1 MDVKPRRILIVDDSP
16 EDRATCRR
24 LLERGREGAFIIAE
38 ADCGECGLRQCRS
51 DPPDCVLLDYNLP
64 DINGLEFLGRLRKA
78 GDCEEIPT
86 IFLTGAGSEA
96 LAAKAIKQGA
106 HDYLVKG
113 DITPEALGRAI
124 HNAIDKA
131 ALQCEIDQQRR
142 QLRRQAAELRESEER
157 FRAFMDN
164 SPGIAWIKDEEG
176 RYLYVSK
183 TYERRF
189 GITLDDWRGKTD
201 FELWP
206 SEIASVSRNNDL
218 AVLSDGQT
226 REVLEQTNSPEGAPS
241 YWWNSKFLIR
251 GAAGRKYIAGFG
263 ADITRYKQLEL
274 KLERSVEQLRA
285 ADRRKDEFLAMLGH
299 ELRNPLASMRNDV
312 QILRRMAPVDPA
324 PARAVERID
333 QQVAHMVRLVDDLL
347 DVSRISQGR
356 ISLQKERIELA
367 TLIECALATSR
378 SFIEAHRHTL
388 AVTLPARSVHLEGD
402 PVRLIQVIRNLLDNA
417 AKYTEDGGQIWL
429 ETEVASR
436 PRAPS
441 PLRMA
446 KTENGGGR
454 VDGSSVAAAARSV
467 EGHELIVRV
476 RDTGRGISPEFLPYV
491 FDVFTQ
497 ADHTLDRSQGG
508 LGLGLTLVKQL
519 VELHGGEVAVHSAG
533 PGRGSEF
540 SMRVPIVESALEEA
554 LPPGRESEAPTA
566 VGAGRILVVDDNLYV
581 GESMTTLLRIEN
593 YEARWVQSGSVA
605 LALVPS
611 FKPEVVLLDIGLP
624 GMSGYEVARRLR
636 ALPGGR
642 NMLLIAVTGY
652 GGHENQMQCQA
663 AGFDH
668 HIVKPVDFDA
678 LKALIELICIHGNG
692 NGPSYSLRRFHC
704 ASFHRSKNG
713 PRQPCGAAFF
723 FGAAERVAHELD
735 HIDRPTVALEAV
747 LAQPMSIGIESG
759 L

>member
-1 MDVKPRRILIVDDSP
+1 MDTRPRRILIVDDSP

-38 ADCGECGLRQCRS
+38 ADCGECGLQQCQS
-51 DPPDCVLLDYNLP
+51 DRPDCVLLDYNLP
-64 DINGLEFLGRLRKA
+64 DIDGLELLGRLRTER
-78 GDCEEIPT
+78 DDEEIPI
-86 IFLTGAGSEA
+86 IFLTGAGSKA
-96 LAAKAIKQGA
+96 LAAEVIKQGA

-113 DITPEALGRAI
+113 DLTPEALSRAI

-131 ALQCEIDQQRR
+131 ALQCEIEQQRR
-142 QLRRQAAELRESEER
+142 KLRRQAAELRESEER

-183 TYERRF
+183 TYERQF

-226 REVLEQTNSPEGAPS
+226 REVLEQTNSPDGAPS

-312 QILRRMAPVDPA
+312 QILRRMAPADPA
-324 PARAVERID
+324 PARAIERID
-333 QQVAHMVRLVDDLL
+333 RQVAHMVRLVDDLL

-441 PLRMA
+441 LLRMA

-454 VDGSSVAAAARSV
+454 VDGSSVAAAARS
-467 EGHELIVRV
+467 EDGHELIVRV

-533 PGRGSEF
+533 PGQGAEF

-554 LPPGRESEAPTA
+554 LPPARESEAPTS
-566 VGAGRILVVDDNLYV
+566 VGAGRILLVDDNLYV

-593 YEARWVQSGSVA
+593 YETRWVQSGSVA

-636 ALPGGR
+636 ALPEGR

-678 LKALIELICIHGNG
+678 LKALID
-692 NGPSYSLRRFHC
+692 SY
-704 ASFHRSKNG
+704 AST
-713 PRQPCGAAFF
+713 A
-723 FGAAERVAHELD
+723 
-735 HIDRPTVALEAV
+735 TVTGQAIL
-747 LAQPMSIGIESG
+747 
-759 L
+759 

>member
-64 DINGLEFLGRLRKA
+64 DINGLEFLGRLRNE

-96 LAAKAIKQGA
+96 LAAEAIKQGA

-142 QLRRQAAELRESEER
+142 QLRWQAAELRESEER

-312 QILRRMAPVDPA
+312 QILRRMAPADPA
-324 PARAVERID
+324 PARAIERID
-333 QQVAHMVRLVDDLL
+333 RQVAHMVQLVDDLL

-378 SFIEAHRHTL
+378 PFIEAHRHTL
-388 AVTLPARSVHLEGD
+388 AVTLPAWPVHLEGD

-441 PLRMA
+441 LLRMA

-454 VDGSSVAAAARSV
+454 VDGSSVVAAARSE

-533 PGRGSEF
+533 PGQGAEF

-554 LPPGRESEAPTA
+554 LPPARESEAPTS

-636 ALPGGR
+636 ALPEGR

-663 AGFDH
+663 AGFDY

-678 LKALIELICIHGNG
+678 LKALIN
-692 NGPSYSLRRFHC
+692 SY
-704 ASFHRSKNG
+704 AST
-713 PRQPCGAAFF
+713 A
-723 FGAAERVAHELD
+723 
-735 HIDRPTVALEAV
+735 TVTGQAIL
-747 LAQPMSIGIESG
+747 
-759 L
+759 